1 MLEGDA
7 IQIVVN
13 AVKVKERNRSNFGQ
27 IVDDIRSVLNTLQLV
42 SLPCEEKLMV

>member
-27 IVDDIRSVLNTLQLV
+27 IVDDIKSVLNTLQFWQV
-42 SLPCEEKLMV
+42 CHVKRS